1 MSDHD
6 ETPETDRAVCPICGG
21 QADPD
26 CEDCFGTGKE
36 LTRDEIA
43 ALADDDGP
51 IYPAQPATTSPSYR
65 AAMIDAG
72 RGHLLP

>member
-26 CEDCFGTGKE
+26 CQDCYGTGRE
-36 LTRDEIA
+36 LTRDEMA
-43 ALADDDGP
+43 ALADEKEAHVYHWTDLWPKGTP
-51 IYPAQPATTSPSYR
+51 IRDIFAEN
-65 AAMIDAG
+65 D
-72 RGHLLP
+72 